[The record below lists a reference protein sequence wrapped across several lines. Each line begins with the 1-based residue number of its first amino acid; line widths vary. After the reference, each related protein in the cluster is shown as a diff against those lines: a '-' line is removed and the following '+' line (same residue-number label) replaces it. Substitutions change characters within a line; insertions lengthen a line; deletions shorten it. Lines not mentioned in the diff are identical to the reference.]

1 MNVVCRTFSLDVLL
15 VLHCIIAERF
25 SGSVVTLKSQQRHRG
40 RRGAGMSESVVS
52 LVRGSC
58 APNVHSK

>member
-1 MNVVCRTFSLDVLL
+1 MNVACHTFSSDALL
-15 VLHCIIAERF
+15 FLHRIIAERF

-40 RRGAGMSESVVS
+40 RAGAGMSESVVS

-58 APNVHSK
+58 APNIYSK